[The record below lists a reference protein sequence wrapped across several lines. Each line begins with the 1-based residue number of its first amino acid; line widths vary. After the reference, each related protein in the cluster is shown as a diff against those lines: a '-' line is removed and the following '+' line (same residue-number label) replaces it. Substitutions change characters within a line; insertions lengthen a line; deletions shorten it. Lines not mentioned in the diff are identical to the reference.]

1 MTNSTKTRKVFYTEM
16 SVTNHVWTEL
26 IPGTTQ
32 RETVYGTT
40 VVEAQDWADVPENG
54 IYRDRTYKITKC
66 FRSETPGAR
75 GQLVGH
81 YSDPW
86 TD

>member
-1 MTNSTKTRKVFYTEM
+1 MAQKISTRKVFYTEM
-16 SVTNHVWTEL
+16 SRTSYEWTEF

-40 VVEAQDWADVPENG
+40 IIEAQDWADVPENG

-66 FRSETPGAR
+66 YRANRPDVL

-81 YSDPW
+81 SSDPW
-86 TD
+86 T

>member
-1 MTNSTKTRKVFYTEM
+1 MSRQVFYTEM
-16 SVTNHVWTEL
+16 RRTTHEWTEI

-40 VVEAQDWADVPENG
+40 IIEAQDWADVPENG
-54 IYRDRTYKITKC
+54 IYRDRTYKITKYY
-66 FRSETPGAR
+66 RSNRPGTL

-81 YSDPW
+81 SSDPFRGQW
-86 TD
+86 